1 MNHIRDYWDFC
12 LNKIVK
18 SAQWRDVATLQLY
31 FFFLLLICACAWRS
45 VGDFN
50 DEAHVN
56 WLVLDNIQDSGLTE
70 QIISSFYWSVV
81 TCTTVG
87 YGDIYPTYVYEYA
100 LSLFV
105 FLAVI
110 PVFSFL

>member
-1 MNHIRDYWDFC
+1 MGE
-12 LNKIVK
+12 LNE
-18 SAQWRDVATLQLY
+18 
-31 FFFLLLICACAWRS
+31 
-45 VGDFN
+45 
-50 DEAHVN
+50 EAHQN
-56 WLVLDNIQDSGLTE
+56 WLVADGIYDSDLSE

-87 YGDIYPTYVYEYA
+87 YGDIGPTYIWEYM
-100 LSLFV
+100 LCLFV